1 MTAYAD
7 AITRGAQQ
15 MDCPLSKDDA
25 LRLSRLVEEL
35 ARWNRAYN
43 LTAVRDPA
51 QMVVSHILDSL
62 SVMPYLSGP
71 VADIGSGAG
80 LPGLVAAILQPSWS
94 VASVESIGKK
104 VLFQRHVCRELGLE
118 NVTVVD
124 ERVEH
129 FQSETRFATVT
140 CRAFTSLE
148 RFVDLTRH
156 LLAPGGRWVAMKG
169 QVPDEELKALDSR
182 VNVETIL
189 PLTVPGLEAERCVVI
204 LSEAG

>member
-1 MTAYAD
+1 MTAYAKTI
-7 AITRGAQQ
+7 ARGALQ
-15 MDCPLSKDDA
+15 MDCPLDDRQA
-25 LRLSRLVEEL
+25 QQLSRLVEEL

-51 QMVVSHILDSL
+51 QMVVTHILDSL
-62 SVMPYLSGP
+62 SVMPHLRGP

-80 LPGLVAAILQPSWS
+80 LPGLVAAILRPDWS
-94 VASVESIGKK
+94 VLSVESVGKK
-104 VLFQRHVCRELGLE
+104 ARFQRHVCRELGLE
-118 NVTVVD
+118 RVTVA
-124 ERVEH
+124 EQRVEH

-140 CRAFTSLE
+140 CRAFTRLD

-182 VNVETIL
+182 VTVETIV
-189 PLTVPGLEAERCVVI
+189 PLTVPGLAAECCAVI